1 MNTVWHILARIV
13 AGLLVAATA
22 LLVGLWY
29 RPLIHTNERLRR
41 ELNDWQDRVAVAR
54 QHVAQKSN
62 DVQLLTADDRTLE
75 RLIREKLG
83 WARPGETVILFE
95 AAPAAPAKP

>member
-54 QHVAQKSN
+54 QHVAQKST
-62 DVQLLTADDRTLE
+62 DVQ
-75 RLIREKLG
+75 
-83 WARPGETVILFE
+83 
-95 AAPAAPAKP
+95 

>member
-54 QHVAQKSN
+54 QQVAQKSN
-62 DVQLLTADDRTLE
+62 DVQLLTSDDRTLE
-75 RLIREKLG
+75 RLIRERFG
-83 WARPGETVILFE
+83 WARPGETVILFK
-95 AAPAAPAKP
+95 AAPAVPAKP